1 METPL
6 MSDGEPR
13 AFFSY
18 SRDDSP
24 FVTRLAADLK
34 TAGISAWLDT
44 RDIPPG
50 REWDRAIEAALA
62 KIPRMILILSPSSA
76 ASRNVRD
83 EISFAIDSGKEIFP
97 VLYRTC
103 ELPLQ
108 VRRLQYVD
116 FRDDYEAGRAAL
128 IAKLTGVSAPASAS
142 AVPARSRWPLFAAA
156 LSLLCIALL
165 FSVLRPKPVFR
176 QSANSP
182 ESTEA
187 KSSSTAPGTPV
198 VENQATPPNTAQ
210 LDAAARSDGSK
221 ASPSKAEPAVETQKP
236 ERVTTDPPAQSTTS
250 PAAGN
255 SLPAPKSSFR
265 DSFRI
270 TLLRYISEA
279 PSGFQALGA
288 KEWVDWTPSVSLPGA
303 PSCRGSG
310 YPREPVIE
318 CVLYR
323 TDSEVEAANK
333 FEDLI
338 ELTRATLP
346 EWEGSRMNMFV
357 AYFSS
362 KKATSLVGLEVTKS
376 GDHFDLVLSVR
387 PK

>member
-6 MSDGEPR
+6 MSDGEPW

-34 TAGISAWLDT
+34 TAGINAWLDT
-44 RDIPPG
+44 RDIALG
-50 REWDRAIEAALA
+50 HEWDRAIETALA

-116 FRDDYEAGRAAL
+116 FRDDYEAGRATL
-128 IAKLTGVSAPASAS
+128 IAKLTGVSAPASES
-142 AVPARSRWPLFAAA
+142 ALPARSRWPMFAAA
-156 LSLLCIALL
+156 LGLLCIALL
-165 FSVLRPKPVFR
+165 FWVLRPKPVLR

-187 KSSSTAPGTPV
+187 KSSSTAPSTPV
-198 VENQATPPNTAQ
+198 V
-210 LDAAARSDGSK
+210 DAS
-221 ASPSKAEPAVETQKP
+221 
-236 ERVTTDPPAQSTTS
+236 AQSTTR

-255 SLPAPKSSFR
+255 SQPAPNSSFR
-265 DSFRI
+265 DSFRT

-303 PSCRGSG
+303 ASCRGSG

-323 TDSEVEAANK
+323 TDSEAEAANK
-333 FEDLI
+333 FEDLL

-362 KKATSLVGLEVTKS
+362 KKATSLVGLDVTKT

>member
-1 METPL
+1 

-116 FRDDYEAGRAAL
+116 FRDDYEAGRAAHSETDWCQRAGQRIGCPGTQPL
-128 IAKLTGVSAPASAS
+128 AVVRRRSQPYVHSS
-142 AVPARSRWPLFAAA
+142 AVLGSPA
-156 LSLLCIALL
+156 
-165 FSVLRPKPVFR
+165 
-176 QSANSP
+176 
-182 ESTEA
+182 EA
-187 KSSSTAPGTPV
+187 GSSSIG
-198 VENQATPPNTAQ
+198 Q
-210 LDAAARSDGSK
+210 LA
-221 ASPSKAEPAVETQKP
+221 
-236 ERVTTDPPAQSTTS
+236 
-250 PAAGN
+250 
-255 SLPAPKSSFR
+255 
-265 DSFRI
+265 
-270 TLLRYISEA
+270 
-279 PSGFQALGA
+279 
-288 KEWVDWTPSVSLPGA
+288 
-303 PSCRGSG
+303 
-310 YPREPVIE
+310 
-318 CVLYR
+318 
-323 TDSEVEAANK
+323 
-333 FEDLI
+333 
-338 ELTRATLP
+338 
-346 EWEGSRMNMFV
+346 
-357 AYFSS
+357 
-362 KKATSLVGLEVTKS
+362 
-376 GDHFDLVLSVR
+376 
-387 PK
+387 

>member
-1 METPL
+1 

-18 SRDDSP
+18 SRNDSS

-34 TAGISAWLDT
+34 TAGINAWLDN
-44 RDIPPG
+44 RDIALG
-50 REWDRAIEAALA
+50 QEWDRAIEAALA

-128 IAKLTGVSAPASAS
+128 IAKLTGVGAPASAS
-142 AVPARSRWPLFAAA
+142 AVPARSRWPLFAAS

-165 FSVLRPKPVFR
+165 FWVLRPKPVLR

-187 KSSSTAPGTPV
+187 KSSSTAPGTPA
-198 VENQATPPNTAQ
+198 VENQATPPKTAQ
-210 LDAAARSDGSK
+210 PDAAARSDGSK
-221 ASPSKAEPAVETQKP
+221 ASPSRAKRAVETQKP
-236 ERVTTDPPAQSTTS
+236 GRVTIDPPAQSTTS

-255 SLPAPKSSFR
+255 SQTAPNSSFR
-265 DSFRI
+265 DSFRT

-288 KEWVDWTPSVSLPGA
+288 KEWVDWTPSISLPGA
-303 PSCRGSG
+303 ASCRGSG

-346 EWEGSRMNMFV
+346 EWEGNRLNMYV
-357 AYFSS
+357 ACFSS
-362 KKATSLVGLEVTKS
+362 KKVTSLVGLNVAKS
-376 GDHFDLVLSVR
+376 GDHFDVVLSVR
-387 PK
+387 PKR